1 MSSHNFYSVC
11 PNCGSEQMNVCFD
24 SRDGTS
30 SDCIDCG
37 YRQYMEVTE
46 EIMNKETYKSWY
58 ESWFTEEEIK
68 HNSDNEE
75 FMKGY
80 ERYKKVLKSLSDK
93 PKILRN
99 YTHG

>member
-1 MSSHNFYSVC
+1 
-11 PNCGSEQMNVCFD
+11 
-24 SRDGTS
+24 
-30 SDCIDCG
+30 
-37 YRQYMEVTE
+37 
-46 EIMNKETYKSWY
+46 MNKETYKSWY
-58 ESWFTEEEIK
+58 ESWYTEEEIE